1 MRVLPRILAWPILAW
16 PILLT
21 AAPQPHKADTSPTVH
36 TRAGLLHGTLRGS
49 TAVFQGI
56 PYAAPPVG
64 GLRWRAPQPAAS
76 WTGVRDATRP
86 GSACVQND
94 TGLDRFVTPLAAA
107 YETSYIGHTVASSED
122 CLYLNVWAPNWPGK
136 GSPASLPV
144 MVWLHGG
151 SNTAGSGAQT
161 TYDGAAYDGAGHD
174 GGGLVSHGVILV
186 TINYRLGVMGFFSHP
201 ELSRESGHGSSGN
214 YGLLDQLAALRWV
227 RENIAQ
233 FGGDANNVT
242 LFGESAGSIDAGVL
256 VTSPMASGLFRRV
269 ILESGPP
276 FGLGPAPTLDKAQIV
291 GAAIGKAAPG
301 KSASGLEKVSGLE
314 NLRSLPAA
322 EVVKLAATVV
332 ASQFKGFD
340 PNSPLVDGWL
350 IPQSP
355 AKAFASGAI
364 QKVDLMIGLNGRE
377 LSAFRVAAIASTTAK
392 QTGQDQKSG
401 GPGDALKKMADNTR
415 PLYGNW
421 TDAAIGLYV
430 AKTLVHRD
438 AARVAV
444 IDQAANDMMMQ
455 CPVGAIASLTSRAGQ
470 RAFVYK
476 FDRSIPGKGESDLGA
491 FHGLEIPYVFHA
503 FDDPGWRW
511 LPFSETD
518 RKLSGTMEAYWT
530 NFARSGDPNGPG
542 MPGWAAWTSG
552 DEAYVDFDQ
561 NGEAAPRHGFSP
573 VFCHL
578 SPERLKG
585 QLAGN

>member
-1 MRVLPRILAWPILAW
+1 MRVLPWILIWPMLV
-16 PILLT
+16 PSPGYSPHT
-21 AAPQPHKADTSPTVH
+21 AIADAGPTV
-36 TRAGLLHGTLRGS
+36 RLSAGQLHGALRGSLRGS
-49 TAVFQGI
+49 TAVFEGI

-64 GLRWRAPQPAAS
+64 ALRWREPQPAAS
-76 WTGVRDATRP
+76 WEGVRDATKP

-107 YETSYIGHTVASSED
+107 YATTYVGHTVPSSED
-122 CLYLNVWAPNWPGK
+122 CLYLNVWVPNWPAK
-136 GSPASLPV
+136 ASLPAPSLPV

-151 SNTAGSGAQT
+151 SNTAGNGAQT
-161 TYDGAAYDGAGHD
+161 TYDGAGHD
-174 GGGLVSHGVILV
+174 GGGLAPHGVILV

-201 ELSRESGHGSSGN
+201 DLSRESGHGSSGN

-227 RENIAQ
+227 RANIAQ
-233 FGGDANNVT
+233 FGGDAKNVT
-242 LFGESAGSIDAGVL
+242 VFGESAGSIDAGVL
-256 VTSPMASGLFRRV
+256 VTSPLASGLFRRV

-276 FGLGPAPTLDKAQIV
+276 FGLGPARTLGEAQVV
-291 GAAIGKAAPG
+291 GTAIGKAAPG
-301 KSASGLEKVSGLE
+301 KSASGLE
-314 NLRSLPAA
+314 NLRGMPAA

-332 ASQFKGFD
+332 ESQFKGFD

-350 IPQSP
+350 IPQQP

-377 LSAFRVAAIASTTAK
+377 LSAFRMAAAAIASTTAK

-401 GPGDALKKMADNTR
+401 GAGDALKKMADTTR

-421 TDAAIGLYV
+421 TDAAIGLYI
-430 AKTLVHRD
+430 AKALVHRD
-438 AARVAV
+438 AARVAA
-444 IDQAANDMMMQ
+444 IDQATNDMMMQ
-455 CPVGAIASLTSRAGQ
+455 CPVGAIAALTTAAGQ
-470 RAFVYK
+470 RVFVYK
-476 FDRSIPGKGESDLGA
+476 FDRSVPGKGESDLGA

-530 NFARSGDPNGPG
+530 NFAKTGDPNGPG
-542 MPGWAAWTSG
+542 IPGWAAWSSG
-552 DEAYVDFDQ
+552 DEAYVDFDES
-561 NGEAAPRHGFSP
+561 GEAVPRHGFSP

>member
-1 MRVLPRILAWPILAW
+1 MRVLPWILVWPMIL
-16 PILLT
+16 P
-21 AAPQPHKADTSPTVH
+21 AAVHAPRTFDAAPTVH
-36 TRAGLLHGTLRGS
+36 LSVGQLRGS
-49 TAVFQGI
+49 LRGGTAIFEGV

-64 GLRWRAPQPAAS
+64 VLRWRAPQPAAAWS
-76 WTGVRDATRP
+76 GVRDATKP
-86 GSACVQND
+86 SSACVQND

-107 YETSYIGHTVASSED
+107 YGTTYVGHTVASSED
-122 CLYLNVWAPNWPGK
+122 CLYLNVWVPNWPEK
-136 GSPASLPV
+136 ISTPSLPV

-161 TYDGAAYDGAGHD
+161 TYHGIAQD
-174 GGGLVSHGVILV
+174 GGGLISHGVILV

-256 VTSPMASGLFRRV
+256 MTSPLSSGLFRRV

-276 FGLGPAPTLDKAQIV
+276 FGLGPARTLAEAQKV
-291 GAAIGKAAPG
+291 GDAIGKAAPG
-301 KSASGLEKVSGLE
+301 KAASALE
-314 NLRSLPAA
+314 NLRGLPAA

-355 AKAFASGAI
+355 AKAFALGAI
-364 QKVDLMIGLNGRE
+364 QKVDLMIGLNSRE
-377 LSAFRVAAIASTTAK
+377 LSAFRVAAATTTK

-401 GPGDALKKMADNTR
+401 GAGDALRKMADTTR

-430 AKTLVHRD
+430 AKVLVHRN
-438 AARVAV
+438 AARIAA
-444 IDQAANDMMMQ
+444 IDQATNDMMMQ
-455 CPVGAIASLTSRAGQ
+455 CPVGAIAALTTATGRQ
-470 RAFVYK
+470 AFVYK

-503 FDDPGWRW
+503 FDDSGWRW

-518 RKLSGTMEAYWT
+518 RKLSDTMETYWT
-530 NFARSGDPNGPG
+530 NFAKNGNPNGAG
-542 MPGWAAWTSG
+542 VPGWTAWATG
-552 DEAYVDFDQ
+552 DEAYVDFDE
-561 NGEAAPRHGFSP
+561 NGEAISQKGFSP
-573 VFCHL
+573 TFCHL
-578 SPERLKG
+578 ASARLKE
-585 QLAGN
+585 QLGGN